1 ATRRGA
7 RSRSRSRS
15 RSTPTG
21 CSRCAPATATRGC
34 SRWPPCACSAGSA
47 RTRWRRWPSASTP
60 ARATSRAEPTT
71 RPTEGS
77 VSIMSSDEL
86 LAEIMRLYEGLEELS
101 YYEYLGLRPG
111 CDYVAVRDGFYAR
124 AQRFHPDQ
132 FVYRG
137 GESLR
142 QAVYAVFKRMTE
154 AYNVLLDPELRV
166 LYDAAM
172 VRGEA
177 RLSEV

>member
-1 ATRRGA
+1 
-7 RSRSRSRS
+7 
-15 RSTPTG
+15 
-21 CSRCAPATATRGC
+21 
-34 SRWPPCACSAGSA
+34 
-47 RTRWRRWPSASTP
+47 
-60 ARATSRAEPTT
+60 
-71 RPTEGS
+71 
-77 VSIMSSDEL
+77 MSSDEL
-86 LAEIMRLYEGLEELS
+86 LAEIMRLYDGLEELS

-166 LYDAAM
+166 LYDAAL

-177 RLSEV
+177 RLSEVARARLLTAEERQVHNTFARIYLRSARRKLEQGELRGAWVDVRLGLTLEQAPPLRKLLIEIEAHPGAPGLLGKDGK